1 MTADLTLGA
10 PVVTLRGVWKWVHS
24 RGDLVPLVAGVD
36 LEASPG
42 ELVCLTSGAAAAAAE
57 AAAPAAD
64 GTRPGAGPAL
74 VSLLAGIER
83 PTSGTVV
90 VSGRDLAAMTDVE
103 LAGVRHGTVGLLPAG
118 DGLVPFLPALDNV
131 ALALPSGGPSARC
144 DDGQGPRRTSAREAL
159 ALVGLGHRAHVTPA
173 AMNAGEQRR
182 TALARALVG
191 CPPVLVADD
200 PTAGLDARAA
210 AAMVRLLRELCRRRP
225 VAVVVSSDDPALAAH
240 ADRVVDLPASG
251 AATGPVEAPAVV
263 DLRGAPLVQPS
274 GAGG

>member
-1 MTADLTLGA
+1 MVADLTPST

-36 LEASPG
+36 LDASPG
-42 ELVCLTSGAAAAAAE
+42 ELVCLTSGAAAAAP
-57 AAAPAAD
+57 APAD
-64 GTRPGAGPAL
+64 GAGPAM

-90 VSGRDLAAMTDVE
+90 VSGRELTELSDDE
-103 LAGVRHGTVGLLPAG
+103 LAGLRHGTVGLLPAG

-131 ALALPSGGPSARC
+131 ALALPSGGRSAPVEAA
-144 DDGQGPRRTSAREAL
+144 QEPRRTSARGAL
-159 ALVGLGHRAHVTPA
+159 ALVGLAHRAHVTPA
-173 AMNAGEQRR
+173 AMTAGEQRR
-182 TALARALVG
+182 TALARALVC

-200 PTAGLDARAA
+200 PTAGLDPRAA

-225 VAVVVSSDDPALAAH
+225 VAVVVSSDDPALVAQAS
-240 ADRVVDLPASG
+240 RVVDLRDPGPAT
-251 AATGPVEAPAVV
+251 APQEAPAVV
-263 DLRGAPLVQPS
+263 DLRGAAALVQHT